1 MLELSMGLDADLGI
15 DSIKRV
21 EILSALQQQLPDAP
35 AIRPE
40 HLGELQTLADISEFL
55 SRGMA
60 RGAPAVATA
69 PTAAMGKAPAAVARH
84 VVHLER
90 LPSPAGKRLALPAGA
105 LIWIT
110 RDASGL
116 GEKLR
121 NQLKA
126 EGFSADLIDKDHTG
140 NAPGNLAGLLLVADA
155 TATDADIEAL
165 FALAQKGGRALSCQ
179 GGQSAALFA
188 TVSRLDGAFGFEAPP
203 ENVLSGGLAGLA
215 KTAHFEWT
223 AVTCKAVDV
232 DARLAE
238 SDQIAE
244 RILAHLF
251 ASAPLEIGICADL
264 EVTPVLALEEIAG
277 DGAVRFT
284 VDDVVVISGGARGV
298 TAEIAVA
305 LATAGKPHLALLGRS
320 ALPAEEPAWLAGI
333 TGQAAIHKA
342 LIENAPGKPT
352 PKELQA
358 EYRRV
363 LADREI
369 RGTLTRIDAAGS
381 PVSYHAVD
389 VRDTAAVASTLET
402 VRSQH
407 GAITGLVHGAGVL
420 ADSFIADKSRADFKR
435 VYATKVEGLRALLA
449 ATSGDRLRGIVL
461 FSSSSAR
468 FGRKGQVDYA
478 IGNEILNK
486 IAQRESRA
494 RRDCKVLSINWGPW
508 DGGMVTRTLRE
519 LFAAEGIEV
528 IDLAAGAKHL
538 LQELAADPGPV
549 EIVVLGHGSVLPE
562 ALAAA
567 ATPIAPALAAISVP
581 PELTRIFERQL
592 DFETSPCLR
601 SHVLDGNA
609 VLPAAMVIEWF
620 GHGALHNNPGLHF
633 CGFDDLRIFKGV
645 IITPGESLTVRVC
658 ADRASKQGQQFL
670 VPVELCSGP
679 ADHKRTIHARATVVL
694 SAKLPPRKTRGDAP
708 AVAPYRATVDEVY
721 AKHLFHGPAFQ
732 GLEIIEGCSEQG
744 IVATARPAP
753 LPREWIRAA
762 PRSRWIAD
770 PLSIDCAF
778 QMMIL
783 WSIERDGTPCLPTQA
798 ARYRQ
803 FQADFPG
810 DGVRIQVRVT
820 QHDSHGATADIDWI
834 SADGTL
840 VARMTGYECV
850 MDSSLLKA
858 FRDNTPS
865 VTTRRA

>member
-1 MLELSMGLDADLGI
+1 MGLDADLGI

-21 EILSALQQQLPDAP
+21 EILSALQQRLPGAP
-35 AIRPE
+35 VIRPE
-40 HLGELQTLADISEFL
+40 HLGELQTLADIAEFL

-60 RGAPAVATA
+60 TDAPAVTA
-69 PTAAMGKAPAAVARH
+69 SPTAATGKVPGAVARR
-84 VVHLER
+84 VVRLEHLA
-90 LPSPAGKRLALPAGA
+90 SPVGKRLALPAGA
-105 LIWIT
+105 TIWIT

-116 GEKLR
+116 GEKLHS
-121 NQLKA
+121 QLKA

-140 NAPGNLAGLLLVADA
+140 SAPNDLAGLLLVGDA
-155 TATDADIEAL
+155 AATDADIEAL
-165 FALAQKGGRALSCQ
+165 FALAQKGSRVLSH
-179 GGQSAALFA
+179 QSAAVFA
-188 TVSRLDGAFGFEAPP
+188 TVSRLDGAFGFQAPP

-223 AVTCKAVDV
+223 AVTCKAVDL
-232 DARLAE
+232 DARLAV
-238 SDQIAE
+238 SDQVAE
-244 RILAHLF
+244 RILGHVF
-251 ASAPLEIGICADL
+251 ASAPVEIGVCADA
-264 EVTPVLALEEIAG
+264 EVTPILELEDIAR

-284 VDDVVVISGGARGV
+284 GDDVVIISGGARGV

-320 ALPAEEPAWLAGI
+320 APPSEEPVWLAGV
-333 TGQAAIHKA
+333 TGQAAIQKA
-342 LIENAPGKPT
+342 LLENAPGKPT

-358 EYRRV
+358 ACQRV

-369 RGTLTRIDAAGS
+369 RATLARIEAAGS
-381 PVSYHAVD
+381 RVSYHALD
-389 VRDTAAVASTLET
+389 VRDPTAVAATLAT

-420 ADSFIADKSRADFKR
+420 ADSFIADKSRADFQQ
-435 VYATKVEGLRALLA
+435 VYATKVQGLRALLA

-508 DGGMVTRTLRE
+508 DGGMVTPALRE

-528 IDLAAGAKHL
+528 IDPAAGAEYL
-538 LQELAADPGPV
+538 LRELATDPGPV
-549 EIVVLGHGSVLPE
+549 EIVILGDGSVLPE
-562 ALAAA
+562 ASAASP
-567 ATPIAPALAAISVP
+567 TPIAPALAAINVP
-581 PELTRIFERQL
+581 PELARVFEREL
-592 DFETSPCLR
+592 DFETNPCLR

-609 VLPAAMVIEWF
+609 VLPAAMVIELF
-620 GHGALHNNPGLHF
+620 GHGALHNNPGLRF
-633 CGFDDLRIFKGV
+633 CGFEDLRIFKGV
-645 IITPGESLTVRVC
+645 IIAPGESLTVRVC
-658 ADRASKQGQQFL
+658 ADRATKQGQQFL

-679 ADHKRTIHARATVVL
+679 AEHKRTIHARATIVL
-694 SAKLPPRKTRGDAP
+694 GARLPPRKTRADAP
-708 AVAPYRATVDEVY
+708 TVAPYRGDLDEIY

-732 GLEIIEGCSEQG
+732 GLETIEGCSEQG
-744 IVATARPAP
+744 IVATARSAP

-783 WSIERDGTPCLPTQA
+783 WSIERVGSPCLPTQA

-803 FQADFPG
+803 FQAEFPA

-834 SADGTL
+834 SADGEL

-850 MDSSLLKA
+850 IDRSLLKA